1 MAEIT
6 QKMESWQMGVNHA
19 VEQLEV
25 SFEGDDYTLDG
36 TMTSL
41 AVEPYISWQ
50 RRYHTSF
57 PSLHPALT
65 LGLKG
70 YATYYS
76 DSHMDATYETNGVQG
91 SLTDTDFLGL
101 AFLMGGPFAE
111 WGLDHDWGSRSTKT
125 GLFFYGS
132 CMAGRVRLSSQNGE
146 ALSLTEEFEK
156 SVDPEEWSALSE
168 GKQEKI
174 EEKLSKLESEMKE
187 GKNYFVV
194 SPRIG
199 AGLRFQH
206 RAFSVRV
213 AAVYSPFPGSSEYGI
228 NLMGLSL
235 ETGIEVQLAK

>member
-6 QKMESWQMGVNHA
+6 QKMESWQVGVNHA
-19 VEQLEV
+19 MEQLEV

-50 RRYHTSF
+50 KRYYTSY

-65 LGLKG
+65 FGLKG

-91 SLTDTDFLGL
+91 SLEDTDFLGL
-101 AFLMGGPFAE
+101 QFLMGGPFAE
-111 WGLDHDWGSRSTKT
+111 WGLDQQLGSHSSTA
-125 GLFFYGS
+125 GFFFYGS

-146 ALSLTEEFEK
+146 TISLTDEFEK
-156 SVDPEEWSALSE
+156 SVDPEEWWALSE

-174 EEKLSKLESEMKE
+174 EEDLAELESDIKE
-187 GKNYFVV
+187 GKNYTVI

-199 AGLRFQH
+199 AGIRFQH
-206 RAFSVRV
+206 RAFSVRL

-228 NLMGLSL
+228 HLRGLSL
-235 ETGIEVQLAK
+235 ETGVETNL